1 MYIVELGLVMG
12 VNIYMFF
19 CLRNFF
25 FFIIVLYNV
34 LNFVICG
41 FIRILK
47 NCYK

>member
-12 VNIYMFF
+12 VNIYVFLF
-19 CLRNFF
+19 KKFF